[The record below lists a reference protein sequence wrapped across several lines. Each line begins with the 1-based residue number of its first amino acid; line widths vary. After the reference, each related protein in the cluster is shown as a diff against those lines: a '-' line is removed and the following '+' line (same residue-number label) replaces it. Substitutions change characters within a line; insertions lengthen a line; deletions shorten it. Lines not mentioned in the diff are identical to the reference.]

1 MRWLV
6 TGSAGFIGFH
16 LARRLLA
23 DGHEVV
29 GLDGFTPYYD
39 LSLKEARHAI
49 LEKSNRFRGYRLM
62 LEDREALDALWAAEH
77 IDRIVHL
84 AAQAG
89 VRHSLEQPRSYVESN
104 IIGTFNLMELIR
116 ARPVEHFMLASTSSV
131 YGANT
136 QMPFHETDRADH
148 PLTIYAA
155 SKKATE
161 LMTHSYAH
169 LFAIPTTAFRFF
181 TVYGPWGR
189 PDMALFKFTR
199 AALAG
204 EALDIFN
211 GGDMQRDFTYIDD
224 LIESIVRLS
233 DAVPQRSMTAGSSDE
248 DSASPA
254 APFRVVNIGGGVP
267 VPLMDYV
274 KAMEAALQIKARYNF
289 LPMQQGDFKSSDASP
304 ALLQKLTGYR
314 PQTKVSEGVAAF
326 VAWYRNYYAV

>member
-6 TGSAGFIGFH
+6 TGAAGFIGFH

-29 GLDGFTPYYD
+29 GIDGFTPYYD
-39 LSLKEARHAI
+39 LTLKEARHAI
-49 LEKSNRFRGYRLM
+49 LQQSNRYRGYRLM
-62 LEDREALDALWAAEH
+62 LEDREALAAMWAAEPF
-77 IDRIVHL
+77 DRIVHL

-89 VRHSLEQPRSYVESN
+89 VRHSLEQPRSYIESN
-104 IIGTFNLMELIR
+104 IVGTFNLMELIR

-155 SKKATE
+155 TKKATE

-199 AALAG
+199 ATLAG
-204 EALDIFN
+204 EAIDIFN

-224 LIESIVRLS
+224 LIEGIVRLG
-233 DAVPQRSMTAGSSDE
+233 DAVPQCGMPAGSSDE
-248 DSASPA
+248 DSLSPA

-274 KAMEAALQIKARYNF
+274 KALEEALQIKARCNF
-289 LPMQQGDFKSSDASP
+289 LPMQQGDFKCSDASP
-304 ALLQKLTGYR
+304 ALLQKLTGFR
-314 PQTKVSEGVAAF
+314 PQTNVQDGVAAF
-326 VAWYRNYYAV
+326 VAWYRNFYGA